1 MELDKY
7 GYGDTQAKIAL
18 YYENL
23 SATEVIKTTE
33 ALSNEI
39 QHRVDKFVGVGACLM
54 KFLKDRLL
62 LELDDY
68 TASVVSDVHPYV
80 TICRLVRG

>member
-1 MELDKY
+1 MELDNY

-23 SATEVIKTTE
+23 SATEVVIKTTE

-39 QHRVDKFVGVGACLM
+39 QYRIDKFVGFGACLM
-54 KFLKDRLL
+54 KFLKDRQI
-62 LELDDY
+62 
-68 TASVVSDVHPYV
+68 V
-80 TICRLVRG
+80 T